1 MALRRS
7 LTDSCVGCLSRCGS
21 FPRLFVRDCS
31 FARRTCTSF
40 SKSSVASIFSGKGD
54 IGKNIETKAWVKG
67 QRVHKDVMFL
77 DINDGSCSRNL
88 QVVAKPHVIQD
99 SSKHQLYGSSVEV
112 KGQLVESKSKG
123 QDIEL
128 QASSVNIT
136 GPCNPESYP
145 FKAKTRH
152 PAEYT
157 RQFPHLRSR
166 TPNFAALTRLR
177 SSVTAAV
184 HAFFQDQG
192 YVNVHTPILT
202 ASDCEGAGEMFSV
215 RAPGDN
221 DETEGDHFFGVP
233 VHLTVSGQLQ
243 LEAVACSHS
252 KAYTFGPTFRAEKSR
267 TRRHLAEFYMVEA
280 ELAFTQSLGDIT
292 QVMEEFVKSVAD
304 SVYTRCSE
312 DVQCVTDQNVK
323 GHLDEVQR
331 VLAKPFQTLSYTDAI
346 SILEKH
352 QDEFQFPP
360 SWGIDLQTEHER
372 FLVQHCDGVPVF
384 VTDFPAEIKPFYSR
398 DNGDGRTAAAVD
410 LLVPGVGE
418 LIGGSLR
425 EERLEVLQH
434 RLQGMG
440 LEDEYQWYLD
450 LRRFGSVPHGG
461 FGLGFERLLQF
472 LLGVEHIQDVIP
484 FPRLFGSCKM

>member
-1 MALRRS
+1 
-7 LTDSCVGCLSRCGS
+7 
-21 FPRLFVRDCS
+21 
-31 FARRTCTSF
+31 
-40 SKSSVASIFSGKGD
+40 
-54 IGKNIETKAWVKG
+54 
-67 QRVHKDVMFL
+67 
-77 DINDGSCSRNL
+77 
-88 QVVAKPHVIQD
+88 
-99 SSKHQLYGSSVEV
+99 
-112 KGQLVESKSKG
+112 
-123 QDIEL
+123 
-128 QASSVNIT
+128 
-136 GPCNPESYP
+136 
-145 FKAKTRH
+145 
-152 PAEYT
+152 
-157 RQFPHLRSR
+157 
-166 TPNFAALTRLR
+166 
-177 SSVTAAV
+177 
-184 HAFFQDQG
+184 
-192 YVNVHTPILT
+192 
-202 ASDCEGAGEMFSV
+202 MFSV
-215 RAPGDN
+215 MAPGDI
-221 DETEGDHFFGVP
+221 DETKRDNFFGVP

-280 ELAFTQSLGDIT
+280 ELAFTQSLRDIT

-312 DVQCVTDQNVK
+312 DVQYITDQNVK

-346 SILEKH
+346 SILERH

-372 FLVQHCDGVPVF
+372 FLVQHCGGVPVF

-425 EERLEVLQH
+425 EERLDILQH